1 MIPLLLIT
9 IACAPAPDHPWSSG
23 LGAQADTS
31 GDTGDAPAEDPV
43 DWLTPHWAE
52 TVEICDPPD
61 PFVAN
66 AVSLGTDLLTDA
78 CMAKFAEDLGF
89 DQSVYDDLTVRLLLG
104 ESAYH
109 LMGRDL
115 GTVDKLLARQDDE
128 GNYWLRQPF
137 RDAVQEIADLLGDEE
152 VSAVLYDMVTSVIL
166 TTSVKEMEYWAV
178 YHFDTRH
185 MDFSTDF
192 RDSGLVGAG
201 VLVHEAAHG
210 WTNINHV
217 ECPEETAYDNVDYS
231 GMTVCD
237 EEWNAA
243 HAFGAATYRL
253 LRESIPPEEDPCAAD
268 WFDDEA
274 RYCGEQSAALILAEQ
289 ARAPH
294 RCP

>member
-61 PFVAN
+61 PFVMGT
-66 AVSLGTDLLTDA
+66 VSAARNVMNQDCQDRV
-78 CMAKFAEDLGF
+78 AEDLGF
-89 DQSVYDDLTVRLLLG
+89 DQSVDDDLYAGSLLYG
-104 ESAYH
+104 SAYH

-115 GTVDKLLARQDDE
+115 GTVDELLARHDDE

-137 RDAVQEIADLLGDEE
+137 RDAVQEIADLLGDDQ
-152 VSAVLYDMVTSVIL
+152 VSAVLYDLVTSVIL

-192 RDSGLVGAG
+192 RESGLVGAG

-217 ECPEETAYDNVDYS
+217 NCPDGLTYGSNDLS
-231 GMTVCD
+231 GLFACD
-237 EEWNAA
+237 EEWNGALAFQAA
-243 HAFGAATYRL
+243 ALVL
-253 LRESIPPEEDPCAAD
+253 LGESIPPQEDPFAAD
-268 WFDDEA
+268 WFEDEA
-274 RYCGEQSAALILAEQ
+274 EYFSGAAATMILAE
-289 ARAPH
+289 
-294 RCP
+294 